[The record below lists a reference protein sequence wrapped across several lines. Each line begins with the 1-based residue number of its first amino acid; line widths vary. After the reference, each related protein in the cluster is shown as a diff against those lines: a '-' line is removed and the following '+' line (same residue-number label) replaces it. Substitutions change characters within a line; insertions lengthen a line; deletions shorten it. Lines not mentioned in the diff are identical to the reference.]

1 MLNVDLS
8 MLLTALYVVT
18 VGLFLVR
25 LRTVEKRAT
34 AHEKEIAKLRAVAEE
49 RFQAES
55 ERIVKEVRLEVQ
67 RAIGESRRETDTA
80 ESSSHTL
87 LTEMT
92 QDDQKRIIVRFIEN
106 L

>member
-1 MLNVDLS
+1 MLNIALS

-25 LRTVEKRAT
+25 LRIVEKRFT
-34 AHEKEIAKLRAVAEE
+34 TQEKEIATLRAVAEE
-49 RFQAES
+49 RFQTES
-55 ERIVKEVRLEVQ
+55 ERILKEVRLEIQ
-67 RAIGESRRETDTA
+67 RATA
-80 ESSSHTL
+80 ESQRELDTESSGHTL

>member
-18 VGLFLVR
+18 LGLFAGR
-25 LRTVEKRAT
+25 LRRVEKWA
-34 AHEKEIAKLRAVAEE
+34 AAYEKEIAKLRAAAEE
-49 RFQAES
+49 HFQAES
-55 ERIVKEVRLEVQ
+55 ERMVKEVRLEVQ
-67 RAIGESRRETDTA
+67 RAIEESRREL
-80 ESSSHTL
+80 ESDSSGNAL
-87 LTEMT
+87 LTKMT

>member
-25 LRTVEKRAT
+25 LRSVEKRAT
-34 AHEKEIAKLRAVAEE
+34 AQEKEIEKLRAVAEE

-67 RAIGESRRETDTA
+67 RAIVESRRELDT
-80 ESSSHTL
+80 EPSGHTF

>member
-18 VGLFLVR
+18 LGLFVAR
-25 LRTVEKRAT
+25 LRRVEKRPA
-34 AHEKEIAKLRAVAEE
+34 AIEKEIANLRAAAEE
-49 RFQAES
+49 HFRES
-55 ERIVKEVRLEVQ
+55 ERIAKEVRLEVQ
-67 RAIGESRRETDTA
+67 RAIEESRREPEPD
-80 ESSSHTL
+80 SSGNAL

-92 QDDQKRIIVRFIEN
+92 QDDQKRIIVRFIED

>member
-8 MLLTALYVVT
+8 MLLTALYLVSL
-18 VGLFLVR
+18 GLFVGR
-25 LRTVEKRAT
+25 LRSVQKRA
-34 AHEKEIAKLRAVAEE
+34 AAYEKEIAKLRAAVEE
-49 RFQAES
+49 HFQAES
-55 ERIVKEVRLEVQ
+55 ERMVREVRLEVQ
-67 RAIGESRRETDTA
+67 RAIEESRRELEEPD
-80 ESSSHTL
+80 SSGHAL

>member
-25 LRTVEKRAT
+25 LRSVEKQAM
-34 AHEKEIAKLRAVAEE
+34 AHKKEIAKLRAVAEE
-49 RFQAES
+49 RLQAES

-67 RAIGESRRETDTA
+67 RAIEESRRELDT
-80 ESSSHTL
+80 EPPGHTF

>member
-8 MLLTALYVVT
+8 MLLTALYLVSL
-18 VGLFLVR
+18 GLFVGR
-25 LRTVEKRAT
+25 LRSVQKRA
-34 AHEKEIAKLRAVAEE
+34 AAYEKEIAKLRAAMEE
-49 RFQAES
+49 HFQAES
-55 ERIVKEVRLEVQ
+55 ERMVKEVRLEVQ
-67 RAIGESRRETDTA
+67 RAIEESRGELEPD
-80 ESSSHTL
+80 SSGHAL

>member
-25 LRTVEKRAT
+25 LRSVEKRAT
-34 AHEKEIAKLRAVAEE
+34 AHEKEIAKLRAVAAE
-49 RFQAES
+49 RLQAES
-55 ERIVKEVRLEVQ
+55 DRIVKEVKLEVQ
-67 RAIGESRRETDTA
+67 RAIEESRRELDT
-80 ESSSHTL
+80 ESSGHTF

>member
-25 LRTVEKRAT
+25 LRNVEKRAT
-34 AHEKEIAKLRAVAEE
+34 EHEKELAKLRAVAEE
-49 RFQAES
+49 RSQTES
-55 ERIVKEVRLEVQ
+55 ERILKEVRLEVQ
-67 RAIGESRRETDTA
+67 RAIEESRNEVDV
-80 ESSSHTL
+80 ESSGHTL

>member
-8 MLLTALYVVT
+8 MMLTALYVVT
-18 VGLFLVR
+18 AGLFFMR
-25 LRTVEKRAT
+25 LRTVEKRT
-34 AHEKEIAKLRAVAEE
+34 AAYEKEIAKLRAPAQEQ
-49 RFQAES
+49 FQAER
-55 ERIVKEVRLEVQ
+55 ERMITEVRLEVQ
-67 RAIGESRRETDTA
+67 RAIGELRLDLEPD
-80 ESSSHTL
+80 SSGHTL